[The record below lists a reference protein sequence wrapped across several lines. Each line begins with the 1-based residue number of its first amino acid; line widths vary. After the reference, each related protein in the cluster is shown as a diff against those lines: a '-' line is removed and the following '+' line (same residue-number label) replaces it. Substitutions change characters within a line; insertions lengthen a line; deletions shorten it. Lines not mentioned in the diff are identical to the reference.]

1 MIYIYLPRNQL
12 FYIMSK
18 KPETIKDFN
27 KRMSREEKIQK
38 GWQKK
43 VNKANKHILTII
55 EDGKELDIDLIIERL
70 EKIKETTIL
79 LRNSATLSHNAK
91 FMAGR
96 SSGIGTAIDLLKTIK
111 KNNQTK

>member
-1 MIYIYLPRNQL
+1 M
-12 FYIMSK
+12 
-18 KPETIKDFN
+18 T
-27 KRMSREEKIQK
+27 REEKIQK
-38 GWQKK
+38 VWQKK

-111 KNNQTK
+111 NFVTFLHVMWPDWYQIFLSEYVLYYMDVENY